1 MRPLLPSAVLLITL
15 ATPSLG
21 AAQSLEGVW
30 RLVEFDLNAGSGPV
44 DEPAYTA
51 YFDGYY
57 TIMWVTTD
65 FPNGNGQPR
74 PGFGQDA
81 SLEEVFA
88 AWGPFAAQFG
98 TYELSGS
105 EITYTQLVSKGPGGM
120 LPENATFSRNFR
132 VEGNT
137 LETRGGDPTA
147 VYRYERVR

>member
-1 MRPLLPSAVLLITL
+1 MRISILVLSVFFCS
-15 ATPSLG
+15 SLHVAEND
-21 AAQSLEGVW
+21 AAKSDKKEKWIQLFNGK
-30 RLVEFDLNAGSGPV
+30 DLK
-44 DEPAYTA
+44 DWKIKIR
-51 YFDGYY
+51 GYELNG
-57 TIMWVTTD
+57 TD

-88 AWGPFAAQFG
+88 AWGPFAAQYG

-105 EITYTQLVSKGPGGM
+105 EITYTQLVGKNPGGM